1 MFFILEKSLF
11 LKNQIYA
18 LQIFSSSLD
27 LPLYFLKSI
36 FWKATVMK
44 SNLSNLFMVFPFC
57 ILRNPCLTVLLFFK
71 KKFILLIKW
80 RYYDYVLRKSKAIN
94 LSLMRANE
102 NFKYNMTRMIFRL
115 QLSCIRQGAGPHFQ
129 KGWLKGL
136 FIQVWVGSNN
146 SRKPILALGQRKGL
160 RESYSYMS
168 GPSNESYS
176 LW

>member
-1 MFFILEKSLF
+1 MFFILEKSLIF
-11 LKNQIYA
+11 FFNQIYA

-44 SNLSNLFMVFPFC
+44 SNLSNLFMVFPYC

-94 LSLMRANE
+94 LSIMRANE
-102 NFKYNMTRMIFRL
+102 NFK
-115 QLSCIRQGAGPHFQ
+115 
-129 KGWLKGL
+129 
-136 FIQVWVGSNN
+136 
-146 SRKPILALGQRKGL
+146 
-160 RESYSYMS
+160 
-168 GPSNESYS
+168 
-176 LW
+176 